1 MKWRKKEKKLR
12 IKSSLW
18 SYSCPQCVHNHV
30 YHPTDLCC
38 QWSSSCVS
46 EGLCNGTGL
55 PFPFCHHFSI
65 WSLGLYEANLPVLLA
80 TAFWENIWLASELLR
95 YKMAVQKWQFKYI
108 KGFCF
113 VLFCFCIC
121 YVSYRGKPLNP
132 ELVKAASAVASSLPR
147 NKKQIESELLAQLRR
162 HEETTDKQKKGGAIN
177 IGSVYWLFFSIM
189 FEILILPCHPEGDLP
204 SVFER
209 WP

>member
-1 MKWRKKEKKLR
+1 MLPFSTVRLWKGSISTCLWKVILMGQGKYCSDKIQWNGGKRKKKLR

-18 SYSCPQCVHNHV
+18 SYSCPQCVHNRV
-30 YHPTDLCC
+30 CHPTDLCC

-65 WSLGLYEANLPVLLA
+65 WWLGPYGANLPVLLA

-113 VLFCFCIC
+113 VLFLYLLCLLQRQAFKSRTGEGCFCSCIFPSTQQETDRIRTPC
-121 YVSYRGKPLNP
+121 TTK
-132 ELVKAASAVASSLPR
+132 KTWR
-147 NKKQIESELLAQLRR
+147 NHR
-162 HEETTDKQKKGGAIN
+162 
-177 IGSVYWLFFSIM
+177 
-189 FEILILPCHPEGDLP
+189 
-204 SVFER
+204 
-209 WP
+209 